1 LKVDINNYWNPELY
15 KINSEYNI
23 KMVERTLDDIKF
35 NSKKAMVCGR
45 GELHHP
51 DFHPRISVPTT
62 NIDSDLYVSVDHDPS
77 YVKYVTRKGQYV
89 LSLIVNPSV
98 PKKILEIGGKV
109 YWFSPDYLNYD
120 LPKILDG
127 KYPKSNSGLAAI
139 SVSSYLGINYI
150 LLSGIKLTGQY
161 KQFLEGKKMVFE
173 RAKKS
178 GTKIFSLD
186 GLLTEKLSYDDWCKL

>member
-1 LKVDINNYWNPELY
+1 
-15 KINSEYNI
+15 
-23 KMVERTLDDIKF
+23 
-35 NSKKAMVCGR
+35 MVCGR
-45 GELHHP
+45 RESHHP
-51 DFHPRISVPTT
+51 NFHPRISVPTT
-62 NIDSDLYVSVDHDPS
+62 NIDSDLYVSVDHNPS
-77 YVKYVTRKGQYV
+77 YDKYITRKGQYV

-120 LPKILDG
+120 ITKILDG

-139 SVSSYLGINYI
+139 SILSYLGINYI

-161 KQFLEGKKMVFE
+161 KQFLEGKKMVFKRVE
-173 RAKKS
+173 ES